1 MTPVITRDG
10 GRGLSEQL
18 AGEAALVREHWA
30 AMQEGKR
37 AAVEAS
43 SVVVATLMTATQSGH
58 IRRLLAGGHFNLVA
72 IDEAGFT
79 PG

>member
-18 AGEAALVREHWA
+18 AGEAALVREHRA

-43 SVVVATLMTATQSGH
+43 SVVVSACFAEGSSAMHAFLDN
-58 IRRLLAGGHFNLVA
+58 F
-72 IDEAGFT
+72 
-79 PG
+79 